1 MATLVIV
8 SLMYLAVGAAF
19 FAQPQPGTATPAD
32 FTLRRQGDIFRDTLP
47 AVLLWP
53 IALWRLLAG

>member
-32 FTLRRQGDIFRDTLP
+32 FTLRRQGEFFRDTLP

>member
-32 FTLRRQGDIFRDTLP
+32 FTLRRQGEIFRDTLP